1 MKVCNKTLQ
10 TVVSNL
16 LPNISSDD
24 LNITPIFGGRNNRAY
39 HIKFNQTEYF
49 LKHYNNDCGKNR
61 LQAEYAFLSFANNH
75 HCPYTVKPI
84 SFDARTLF
92 ALYEYIKGA
101 RYQKNEVCQAEIN
114 HALEFI
120 HLINKPRFENSAEV
134 LPVAR
139 EACFAILNHIDCVD
153 KRIKK
158 LNTIVVSDKI
168 DSQAALF
175 IQKKLTPTWL
185 SVKSSI
191 LQKSKSF
198 LNNILSTENRIISPS
213 DFGFH
218 NALKL
223 SDHQIIFVDFEY
235 AGWDDPAKLI
245 GDFFNQV
252 EVPISLDYFEK
263 FSESIA
269 NLVINRE
276 AMLERARLLFPLY
289 HIKWCCIMLNY
300 FLPSSRIAK
309 GFSETVTQSVCEAQ
323 LEKAKLHLQRMGRI
337 TL

>member
-24 LNITPIFGGRNNRAY
+24 LNITPIFSGRNNRAY

-120 HLINKPRFENSAEV
+120 HLINKPLFENSAEV

-139 EACFAILNHIDCVD
+139 EACFAILNH
-153 KRIKK
+153 
-158 LNTIVVSDKI
+158 
-168 DSQAALF
+168 
-175 IQKKLTPTWL
+175 
-185 SVKSSI
+185 
-191 LQKSKSF
+191 
-198 LNNILSTENRIISPS
+198 
-213 DFGFH
+213 
-218 NALKL
+218 
-223 SDHQIIFVDFEY
+223 
-235 AGWDDPAKLI
+235 
-245 GDFFNQV
+245 
-252 EVPISLDYFEK
+252 
-263 FSESIA
+263 
-269 NLVINRE
+269 
-276 AMLERARLLFPLY
+276 
-289 HIKWCCIMLNY
+289 
-300 FLPSSRIAK
+300 
-309 GFSETVTQSVCEAQ
+309 
-323 LEKAKLHLQRMGRI
+323 
-337 TL
+337 